1 MNGSKIEKLARGAAA
16 GVVSTVVTIT
26 GAAAQTVTV
35 NPLGGGSG
43 GLSGIGAAGD
53 YTYGEIVAIVGL
65 IGAAVFAVYAVAAK
79 FGWVPK
85 QGLGWIVGLTVL
97 VAIAKPFFEGLV
109 GALAGN

>member
-1 MNGSKIEKLARGAAA
+1 MKAGVRGVVAGAAA
-16 GVVSTVVTIT
+16 GVIGTFSRASEAV
-26 GAAAQTVTV
+26 AQTVTV
-35 NPLGGGSG
+35 SPLGGGSG

-109 GALAGN
+109 GALSGN